1 MNSTTV
7 SKGKIGVENRT
18 AAASPQ
24 KYARV
29 VGVLYLLIFFVG
41 PFAFFMGRVGVVV
54 PGDPAAT
61 VENLMASQSLF
72 RLGIVAETVIVLVEI
87 VVSALLYVLFRS
99 VSKPLSLAA
108 ALARFAQSILQA
120 VNLFTAVPAL
130 LLLGGAGYLTAFNPD
145 QLNALVLLF
154 ADANAFMIII
164 WGLIFGFHLL
174 LLGYLVYRSG
184 FMPKILGILL
194 MIGGVGYLAQSY
206 GHILVPQYDEILSTV
221 VIVLSIP
228 GELAFTVYLLW
239 KGVNGEQWEKRELE
253 SGQYIPRVGS
263 NQIYGKPD
271 LFHPTEQ
278 GDRA

>member
-130 LLLGGAGYLTAFNPD
+130 LLLGRRGLPDRIQPGSVERARTAVCRCKCVHD
-145 QLNALVLLF
+145 Y
-154 ADANAFMIII
+154 
-164 WGLIFGFHLL
+164 H
-174 LLGYLVYRSG
+174 
-184 FMPKILGILL
+184 LGIDLRFS
-194 MIGGVGYLAQSY
+194 LASAWLSGLQVRLYAENS
-206 GHILVPQYDEILSTV
+206 GHPAHDRRGWLSGT
-221 VIVLSIP
+221 
-228 GELAFTVYLLW
+228 ELWT
-239 KGVNGEQWEKRELE
+239 
-253 SGQYIPRVGS
+253 
-263 NQIYGKPD
+263 
-271 LFHPTEQ
+271 HPCAPVRRNPLD
-278 GDRA
+278 GCDRAIDSRRISIHCVPLVERGKR

>member
-1 MNSTTV
+1 MSSTTV
-7 SKGKIGVENRT
+7 SFGKVSVENRK
-18 AAASPQ
+18 AAGSPQ

-29 VGVLYLLIFFVG
+29 AGLLYLLIFFVG

-61 VENLMASQSLF
+61 VENLLASQSLF

-87 VVSALLYVLFRS
+87 VVSALLYVLFRP

-108 ALARFAQSILQA
+108 AFARFTQSILQA

-130 LLLGGAGYLTAFNPD
+130 LLLGGASYLTVFNPD

-194 MIGGVGYLAQSY
+194 IIGAIGYLAQSY
-206 GHILVPQYDEILSTV
+206 GHIIAPQYDEILSTV

-239 KGVNGEQWEKRELE
+239 KGLNAEQWEKRALE
-253 SGQYIPRVGS
+253 S
-263 NQIYGKPD
+263 
-271 LFHPTEQ
+271 
-278 GDRA
+278 A

>member
-1 MNSTTV
+1 MSSTTV
-7 SKGKIGVENRT
+7 SIGKVGVQNRT

-29 VGVLYLLIFFVG
+29 VGVLYLLIFILG

-54 PGDPAAT
+54 PGDPTAT
-61 VENLMASQSLF
+61 VENLMAAPSLF

-87 VVSALLYVLFRS
+87 VVSAILYVLFIP

-108 ALARFAQSILQA
+108 AFARFAQAILQA

-130 LLLGGAGYLTAFNPD
+130 LLLGGAGYLTVFNPD

-174 LLGYLVYRSG
+174 LLGYLVYKSG
-184 FMPKILGILL
+184 FMPRIFGVLL
-194 MIGGVGYLAQSY
+194 IIGGVGYLAQSY
-206 GHILVPQYDEILSTV
+206 GYILAPQYNEILSTV
-221 VIVLSIP
+221 VILLSIP

-239 KGVNGEQWEKRELE
+239 KGLNVEKWNERSLE
-253 SGQYIPRVGS
+253 S
-263 NQIYGKPD
+263 
-271 LFHPTEQ
+271 T
-278 GDRA
+278 